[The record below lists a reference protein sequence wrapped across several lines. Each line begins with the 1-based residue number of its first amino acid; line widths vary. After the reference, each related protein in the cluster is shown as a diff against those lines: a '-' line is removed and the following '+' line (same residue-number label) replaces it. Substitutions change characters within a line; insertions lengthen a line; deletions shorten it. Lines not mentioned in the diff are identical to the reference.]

1 MVHLCVSSVIC
12 VAVCVGCCWLGMKRC
27 VVETPVPF
35 LSLDWIS
42 KFPVDSSHL
51 AHFFHILHFTETD
64 TIQTYSVCVLIS
76 CPHFLVPAHLDFSDV
91 FLIGHQFNHHHHHDL
106 DALNQLCEA
115 ECWFIQFPFRCVCVC
130 CGVSSIWVYKL
141 FMTHW
146 KASSFHVL
154 ISHPQ
159 ILDSVHMPVSG
170 VFLIGYQFHHHH
182 HLNVLIQLSKSECC
196 TIQFPFIYLQSRK
209 FSGCDT
215 HTAGM
220 KFINSWLTI
229 EHQQLA
235 RAYVFTKKNI
245 QASFFG
251 LTFHLVMSSKCSVIT
266 DKKRQDINTA

>member
-106 DALNQLCEA
+106 DALNQLGEA

-130 CGVSSIWVYKL
+130 VVECLVFECINYLW
-141 FMTHW
+141 
-146 KASSFHVL
+146 L
-154 ISHPQ
+154 IER
-159 ILDSVHMPVSG
+159 
-170 VFLIGYQFHHHH
+170 HHHFMFSS
-182 HLNVLIQLSKSECC
+182 LIHKFWTLYIC
-196 TIQFPFIYLQSRK
+196 QSVV
-209 FSGCDT
+209 FS
-215 HTAGM
+215 
-220 KFINSWLTI
+220 S
-229 EHQQLA
+229 
-235 RAYVFTKKNI
+235 
-245 QASFFG
+245 
-251 LTFHLVMSSKCSVIT
+251 
-266 DKKRQDINTA
+266 